1 MTKKQRAQAYTDK
14 VGILGAYQGYIT
26 GATEQEAIDTEIHE
40 RALAAT
46 VKTLIEKACDILWD
60 VVAPSVNTSY
70 QIEALQ
76 EKFRSALEVA
86 VKDSLTTGSGI
97 DFNELTWQDMLR
109 VSNAINHTSRLTKD
123 GLTRESKE
131 FHTEVLSRFL
141 KKRQEL
147 NSDKKKMNS
156 EERFAVLQAYFNGK
170 AIQMTEKGLENW
182 NDVDHPIF
190 DFALYDFRIKPEPE
204 KERVPDVEK

>member
-40 RALAAT
+40 RTLAAT
-46 VKTLIEKACDILWD
+46 AKTFIEKACDILWD

-70 QIEALQ
+70 QIESLQ

-123 GLTRESKE
+123 GLPRESKT
-131 FHTEVLSRFL
+131 FYTEVLTKFINSHEQN
-141 KKRQEL
+141 KKA
-147 NSDKKKMNS
+147 S
-156 EERFAVLQAYFNGK
+156 G
-170 AIQMTEKGLENW
+170 
-182 NDVDHPIF
+182 
-190 DFALYDFRIKPEPE
+190 
-204 KERVPDVEK
+204 